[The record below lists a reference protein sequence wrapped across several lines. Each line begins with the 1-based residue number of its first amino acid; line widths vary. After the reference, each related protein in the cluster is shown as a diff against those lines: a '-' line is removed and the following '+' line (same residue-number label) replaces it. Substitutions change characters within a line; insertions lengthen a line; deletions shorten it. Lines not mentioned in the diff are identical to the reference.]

1 MHSLLKPNINFRE
14 LFHQCIGKKKTAL
27 QNKFS
32 NKVELLNSASKNYES
47 KAIDRKL
54 YQIIPLTSHDL
65 EPVTSKDLNGLY
77 SKQLSKKGTEARLV
91 YDEILAGA
99 IKYLCCFCSYGEPT
113 ELDHFLPKSRY
124 PEFSILP
131 INLVPICHYC
141 NRLKLNKTPT
151 STEYYIHPYFEE
163 YSKLQWL
170 VADLKF
176 NNDVP
181 FITFQIKKDLE
192 EEAPEIFARINYQ
205 FHQLNLN
212 HRYSLSANTEIGEML
227 YRLNQLHESGGS
239 KMVRDYLQEEAHL
252 LSNNNQNSWKCA
264 LYHCLC
270 KNHQFC
276 NLSWVTWSNGRS

>member
-1 MHSLLKPNINFRE
+1 MHSLLKPNINFRK
-14 LFHQCIGKKKTAL
+14 LFHQCICKKKTAL

-32 NKVELLNSASKNYES
+32 NKVELLNSASNNYES

-54 YQIIPLTSHDL
+54 YQIIPLASHDL

-77 SKQLSKKGTEARLV
+77 SKQLSKKGTETRLV

-151 STEYYIHPYFEE
+151 STECYIHPYFED

-170 VADLKF
+170 VADLQF
-176 NNDVP
+176 NNNVP
-181 FITFQIKKDLE
+181 VITFQIKRDLE
-192 EEAPEIFARINYQ
+192 EESPEIFARINYQ
-205 FHQLNLN
+205 FHKLNLN
-212 HRYSLSANTEIGEML
+212 HRYSLSANTEIGEMHH
-227 YRLNQLHESGGS
+227 RLNKLHEYGGS
-239 KMVRDYLQEEAHL
+239 KMVREYLQEEAHL
-252 LSNNNQNSWKCA
+252 LSNNNHNSWKCA

-276 NLSWVTWSNGRS
+276 DLSW